1 MYIVTP
7 KLTSTGDVFVCLLYQ
22 PADGRGVVLD
32 WLDLLLF
39 FFFRGKS
46 IGDKWFF
53 PALVVLLD
61 K

>member
-7 KLTSTGDVFVCLLYQ
+7 KLTSTGDLFVCLLYQ

-39 FFFRGKS
+39 FFSLGERVLVTSG
-46 IGDKWFF
+46 F
-53 PALVVLLD
+53 PQPLLFY
-61 K
+61 